1 MSSERFLWA
10 DWPAPEGVK
19 ALVTTRKGGLSDAGF
34 SSFNLGLYC
43 GDDQDTVRANRQL
56 LEQDLDLTTSP
67 LWLKQVHGVAV
78 ADANADHQETEADA
92 SVSRQP
98 GAACAVLTADCL
110 PVLFCNLEGTV
121 VAAAHA
127 GWKGLVA
134 GVLEATVH
142 SMAVPPQTVM
152 AWLGP
157 AIGQHNFEVGPEVRE
172 QFLAEDAGCSEAF
185 IPGRGDRWFADL
197 YLLARRR
204 LSRLGINKVYGG
216 EFCSYDQSDL
226 FYSYRRDGNASGRM
240 ASLIWRVPSLG

>member
-1 MSSERFLWA
+1 MCSERYLWA

-34 SSFNLGLYC
+34 SSFNLGLYS
-43 GDDQDTVRANRQL
+43 GDDRETVRANRQL
-56 LEQDLDLTTSP
+56 LKQDLDLATSP
-67 LWLKQVHGVAV
+67 LWLKQVHGVEV

-92 SVSRQP
+92 SVSRQ
-98 GAACAVLTADCL
+98 ALSVCAVLTADCL

-134 GVLEATVH
+134 GILEATVRA
-142 SMAVPPQTVM
+142 MGVPPETVM

-172 QFLAEDAGCSEAF
+172 QFLTEDIGCSEAF
-185 IPGRGDRWFADL
+185 IPGQGDRWFADL
-197 YLLARRR
+197 YALAQRQ
-204 LSRLGINKVYGG
+204 LNRLGINRVYGG
-216 EFCSYDQSDL
+216 EFCSYDRSDL
-226 FYSYRRDGNASGRM
+226 FYSYRRDGKGSGRM
-240 ASLIWRVPSLG
+240 ASLIWRVPSLP